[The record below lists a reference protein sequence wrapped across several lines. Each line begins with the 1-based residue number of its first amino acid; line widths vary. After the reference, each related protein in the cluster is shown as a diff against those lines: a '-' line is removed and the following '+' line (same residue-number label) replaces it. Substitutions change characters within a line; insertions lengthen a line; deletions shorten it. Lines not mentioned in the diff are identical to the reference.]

1 MKPYMDIEGI
11 FYCPECDAVIEYD
24 DTDPL
29 YFGYCES
36 CGWEETDEEPV
47 FPYADEYGG
56 HF

>member
-1 MKPYMDIEGI
+1 MDIEGI